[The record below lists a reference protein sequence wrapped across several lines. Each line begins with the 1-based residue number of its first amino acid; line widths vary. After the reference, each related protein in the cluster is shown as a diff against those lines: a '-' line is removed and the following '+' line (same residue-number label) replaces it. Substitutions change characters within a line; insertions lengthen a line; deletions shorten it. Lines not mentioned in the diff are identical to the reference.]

1 MSHDWNERYALGETP
16 WDRAEPAPDVVD
28 LFEAGR
34 LPTGRALDVGC
45 GTGATVRYLAERGYE
60 AVGVDVA
67 AVAIERATALAR
79 GTEGSAEFR
88 QLDFFEEDP
97 PGGPFD
103 LVFDRGC
110 FHVFDDARDQ
120 ARFAERVARCLAPG
134 GLWLSL
140 LGSTEG
146 APRDHGPPRR
156 SARDIM
162 NAVEPSLEIVEL
174 RGVDFDGDA
183 ASDVRG
189 WVLMA
194 RRRRVPAQPSSAR
207 QEA

>member
-1 MSHDWNERYALGETP
+1 M
-16 WDRAEPAPDVVD
+16 
-28 LFEAGR
+28 
-34 LPTGRALDVGC
+34 
-45 GTGATVRYLAERGYE
+45 
-60 AVGVDVA
+60 A

-79 GTEGSAEFR
+79 GTR
-88 QLDFFEEDP
+88 
-97 PGGPFD
+97 
-103 LVFDRGC
+103 
-110 FHVFDDARDQ
+110 AR
-120 ARFAERVARCLAPG
+120 RTVPRSG

-156 SARDIM
+156 SARDIV

-174 RGVDFDGDA
+174 RGVDFDGDE

-194 RRRRVPAQPSSAR
+194 RRPRVPAQPSTAR